1 MRARPIVLTLVVLG
15 TLVGGLV
22 GGWLAAEKLQSPAQ
36 VAARAAPP
44 EPSDIVATVTVGEL
58 REQVTAR
65 SEITRESASS
75 VEVALAG
82 AAQNVVTAGGVPLGS
97 ELTAGAVA
105 LEVNGRPVIATTGAF
120 PYYRDM
126 AEGDTGPDVEQLQR
140 FLVSCGYRTGG
151 IGQFGSQ
158 TAGAVRQLY
167 RAIGHEVVTREAP
180 VTQDAVTT
188 PEAQGGAPAATDDPA
203 AGAVPAGG
211 SVEPASGDGAVA
223 SAATRRVVVVPR
235 SELVVLGTLPVVAGD
250 LPAVGTVLTAEN
262 AVLTVGQ
269 GRIVARAKIA
279 VTVLPVLA
287 EGMPVVLTGADGTT
301 MEGTLGPIPAVT
313 AAEDDASAEVTVP
326 VVTEAIDEAWL
337 DANVLTV
344 ITVTAVAD
352 QALRVPSRAV
362 VSRADG
368 TSVVQRRTADGSFE
382 EIVVH
387 ELGRLGGTSAIEP
400 TRAGDLTEGDE
411 VKVE

>member
-1 MRARPIVLTLVVLG
+1 MSLVVAG

-22 GGWLAAEKLQSPAQ
+22 GGWFAAERLQSPAQ
-36 VAARAAPP
+36 VAARAEPP
-44 EPSDIVATVTVGEL
+44 KPSDILATVTVGEL
-58 REQVTAR
+58 TEQVTAR
-65 SEITRESASS
+65 SEIVRESASS

-82 AAQNVVTAGGVPLGS
+82 AEQSVVTANRVPPGS
-97 ELTAGAVA
+97 DLRPGAAV

-140 FLVSCGYRTGG
+140 FLISCGYRTGG
-151 IGQFGSQ
+151 VGQFGPQ
-158 TAGAVRQLY
+158 TAWAVRQLY
-167 RAIGHEVVTREAP
+167 RAIGHEVVLREEAAP
-180 VTQDAVTT
+180 SDGTTATGAQSVAAAVPAGPSSEED
-188 PEAQGGAPAATDDPA
+188 PEGGPGEPPADEGAAAPAAT
-203 AGAVPAGG
+203 
-211 SVEPASGDGAVA
+211 
-223 SAATRRVVVVPR
+223 RQVVVVPR
-235 SELVVLGTLPVVAGD
+235 SELIVLGSLPVVTGD
-250 LPAVGTVLTAEN
+250 VPAVGTVLTPEN
-262 AVLTVGQ
+262 SALTFGQ
-269 GRIVARAKIA
+269 GQVVARAKIA

-301 MEGTLGPIPAVT
+301 MDGTLGPVPAVT
-313 AAEDDASAEVTVP
+313 VGGEDASAEVAVP
-326 VVTEAIDEAWL
+326 LVTEAIDEAWL

-362 VSRADG
+362 VPRADG
-368 TSVVQRRTADGSFE
+368 SWVVLRRAADGSFE
-382 EIVVH
+382 EIAVR

-400 TRAGDLTEGDE
+400 TATGGLSEGDE

>member
-1 MRARPIVLTLVVLG
+1 
-15 TLVGGLV
+15 
-22 GGWLAAEKLQSPAQ
+22 
-36 VAARAAPP
+36 
-44 EPSDIVATVTVGEL
+44 VATVTVGEL
-58 REQVTAR
+58 TEQVTAR
-65 SEITRESASS
+65 SEITRESAST

-82 AAQNVVTAGGVPLGS
+82 AEQSVVTATGVPPGS
-97 ELTAGAVA
+97 EISAGGVA

-140 FLVSCGYRTGG
+140 FLMSCGYRTGG
-151 IGQFGSQ
+151 VGQFGPQ

-180 VTQDAVTT
+180 ATQDAATT

-211 SVEPASGDGAVA
+211 SVEPASGD
-223 SAATRRVVVVPR
+223 AAAAPAAARRVVVVPR
-235 SELVVLGTLPVVAGD
+235 SELVVLGSLPVVAGE

-269 GRIVARAKIA
+269 GRVVARAKIA

-301 MEGTLGPIPAVT
+301 MEGTLGPIPA
-313 AAEDDASAEVTVP
+313 AAGAGDAASAEVAVP

-362 VSRADG
+362 VPRADG
-368 TSVVQRRTADGSFE
+368 SSVVQRRAADGSFE
-382 EIVVH
+382 EIAVH
-387 ELGRLGGTSAIEP
+387 ELGRLGGTSAVEP
-400 TRAGDLTEGDE
+400 AATGGLSEGDE

>member
-1 MRARPIVLTLVVLG
+1 MRARRIVTALVVLG

-44 EPSDIVATVTVGEL
+44 EPSDVVATVTVGEL
-58 REQVTAR
+58 TEQVTAR
-65 SEITRESASS
+65 SEITRESAST

-82 AAQNVVTAGGVPLGS
+82 AEQSVVTATGVPPGS
-97 ELTAGAVA
+97 EISAGGVA

-140 FLVSCGYRTGG
+140 FLMSCGYRTGG
-151 IGQFGSQ
+151 VGQFGPQ

-180 VTQDAVTT
+180 ATT

-203 AGAVPAGG
+203 SGAVPAGG
-211 SVEPASGDGAVA
+211 SVEPASGDGAAA
-223 SAATRRVVVVPR
+223 SAAAPRVVVVPR
-235 SELVVLGTLPVVAGD
+235 SELVVLAALPVVAGE

-269 GRIVARAKIA
+269 GRVVARAKIA

-301 MEGTLGPIPAVT
+301 LEGTLGPIPA
-313 AAEDDASAEVTVP
+313 AAGAGDAASAEVAVP

-362 VSRADG
+362 VPRADG
-368 TSVVQRRTADGSFE
+368 SSVVQRRAADGSFE
-382 EIVVH
+382 EIAVH
-387 ELGRLGGTSAIEP
+387 ELGRLGGTSAVEP
-400 TRAGDLTEGDE
+400 AATGGLSEGDE